1 MAGKN
6 EITQVTN
13 TPSDLIK
20 LAISG
25 GADLEKLEKLLI
37 LQERYEYNE
46 SKKAYNEAM
55 AAFKADPPQIDKDRS
70 VSFGSGKAAYKHA
83 SLYNVT
89 QKISSA
95 LSKHGL
101 SASWSVKQEG
111 AISVT
116 CKITHIKGYSEET
129 TISAPSDTSGS
140 KNAIQ
145 AIGSTITYLER
156 YGLLAL
162 CGLATFDSDTDA
174 VVVEVIDD
182 SQVSGLLDM
191 IADKEINISKFCEY
205 LKVDSLEKLPKAK
218 YQQALTAIQMKKGK

>member
-6 EITQVTN
+6 EITQVNN

-191 IADKEINISKFCEY
+191 IAEKEINISKFCEY

>member
-1 MAGKN
+1 MTGTN

-191 IADKEINISKFCEY
+191 IAEKEINISKFCEY

>member
-1 MAGKN
+1 MTGKN

-191 IADKEINISKFCEY
+191 IAEKEINISKFCEY

>member
-1 MAGKN
+1 MTGTN

>member
-1 MAGKN
+1 MTGKN